1 MSAPEAPLLRVE
13 DLHVTYDTPTGL
25 VRAVSG
31 VSFELGREKLGIVG
45 ESGSG
50 KSQTGRA
57 ILGLTAPGGQVHAQ
71 RMEFEGTDLL
81 TADERTMRRIRGA
94 GISMIMQDPKYSLN
108 PVMTV
113 GAQIQEAFLVHR
125 KTSKQEARARTL
137 DMLRAVKIREPER
150 VYKAY
155 PHEVSGG
162 MGQRI
167 MIAMM
172 MIPEPDIIIA
182 DEPTSALDVTVQLQV
197 LAVLDDMIRERG
209 MGLIFISHDLN
220 LIASFCDRILI
231 MYGGKVMEECA
242 AADLDQAQHPYTRGL
257 LNCLPSL
264 EGGHDDLP
272 VLQRD
277 PSWLTSPGAPG
288 VIEIQGLDVVF
299 GHGRKSFMRYVTSRS
314 RSSGASPMAWSASLA
329 RVKPPCYEPL
339 RGCSVALPGLVARCG
354 SQRSRCRASYAR
366 SSFAVVCKWYSR
378 IPSVRCTPRHTVDT
392 ILSEPARVHR
402 LDRIEQR
409 VVHALEEVGL
419 NASFRFRYPHQISG
433 GQRQRVSIA
442 RALITDPEI
451 ILLDEPTSALDVSVQ
466 AEVLNLLMRLKREHG
481 LTYILVSHN
490 LAVIAHMCEVLI
502 GDAKWRGSGNHEC
515 TAVA

>member
-1 MSAPEAPLLRVE
+1 MTQPEAPLLSVE

-57 ILGLTAPGGQVHAQ
+57 ILGLSAPGGRVRAK
-71 RMEFEGTDLL
+71 RMEFKGTDLL
-81 TADERTMRRIRGA
+81 NADERTMRRIRGA

-113 GAQIQEAFLVHR
+113 GTQIAEAFRIHR
-125 KTSKQEARARTL
+125 KTSKREARSRTL

-197 LAVLDDMIRERG
+197 LAVLDDMISERG

-231 MYGGKVMEECA
+231 MYGGRVMEECSA
-242 AADLDQAQHPYTRGL
+242 ENLHQAQHPYTRGL

-264 EGGHDDLP
+264 EGGHDELP

-277 PSWLTSPGAPG
+277 PSWLTTPGA
-288 VIEIQGLDVVF
+288 
-299 GHGRKSFMRYVTSRS
+299 
-314 RSSGASPMAWSASLA
+314 SG
-329 RVKPPCYEPL
+329 
-339 RGCSVALPGLVARCG
+339 
-354 SQRSRCRASYAR
+354 
-366 SSFAVVCKWYSR
+366 
-378 IPSVRCTPRHTVDT
+378 
-392 ILSEPARVHR
+392 
-402 LDRIEQR
+402 
-409 VVHALEEVGL
+409 
-419 NASFRFRYPHQISG
+419 
-433 GQRQRVSIA
+433 
-442 RALITDPEI
+442 
-451 ILLDEPTSALDVSVQ
+451 
-466 AEVLNLLMRLKREHG
+466 
-481 LTYILVSHN
+481 
-490 LAVIAHMCEVLI
+490 
-502 GDAKWRGSGNHEC
+502 
-515 TAVA
+515 

>member
-1 MSAPEAPLLRVE
+1 MPQTPERTPEAPLLRVE

-25 VRAVSG
+25 VRAVNG

-57 ILGLTAPGGQVHAQ
+57 ILGLTAPGGHIRA
-71 RMEFEGTDLL
+71 RRLEFEGTNLL
-81 TADERTMRRIRGA
+81 TADQRTMRRIRGA

-113 GAQIQEAFLVHR
+113 GSQIQEAFLIHS
-125 KTSKQEARARTL
+125 KTSKREARARTL

-197 LAVLDDMIRERG
+197 LAVLDDMITERR

-231 MYGGKVMEECA
+231 MYGGRVMEQCT
-242 AADLDQAQHPYTRGL
+242 ADNLHQARHPYTRGL
-257 LNCLPSL
+257 LNCLPRL
-264 EGGHDDLP
+264 DGGQDELS
-272 VLQRD
+272 VLKRD
-277 PSWLTSPGAPG
+277 PAWLETPGTTG
-288 VIEIQGLDVVF
+288 
-299 GHGRKSFMRYVTSRS
+299 
-314 RSSGASPMAWSASLA
+314 
-329 RVKPPCYEPL
+329 
-339 RGCSVALPGLVARCG
+339 
-354 SQRSRCRASYAR
+354 
-366 SSFAVVCKWYSR
+366 
-378 IPSVRCTPRHTVDT
+378 
-392 ILSEPARVHR
+392 
-402 LDRIEQR
+402 
-409 VVHALEEVGL
+409 
-419 NASFRFRYPHQISG
+419 
-433 GQRQRVSIA
+433 
-442 RALITDPEI
+442 
-451 ILLDEPTSALDVSVQ
+451 
-466 AEVLNLLMRLKREHG
+466 
-481 LTYILVSHN
+481 
-490 LAVIAHMCEVLI
+490 
-502 GDAKWRGSGNHEC
+502 
-515 TAVA
+515 

>member
-1 MSAPEAPLLRVE
+1 MENSNLSEPPLLSVE

-57 ILGLTAPGGQVHAQ
+57 ILGLIATGGQVRA
-71 RMEFEGTDLL
+71 RRLEFEGTDLL
-81 TADERTMRRIRGA
+81 TADQRTWRRIRGA

-113 GAQIQEAFLVHR
+113 GSQIQEAFRVH
-125 KTSKQEARARTL
+125 SKASKKEAHARTL

-220 LIASFCDRILI
+220 LIASFCDRILV
-231 MYGGKVMEECA
+231 MYGGKVVEQIR
-242 AADLDQAQHPYTRGL
+242 AADLDHAKHPYTRGL

-264 EGGHDDLP
+264 DGGQDDLP
-272 VLQRD
+272 VLKRD
-277 PSWLTSPGAPG
+277 PAWLVTPGA
-288 VIEIQGLDVVF
+288 
-299 GHGRKSFMRYVTSRS
+299 
-314 RSSGASPMAWSASLA
+314 
-329 RVKPPCYEPL
+329 
-339 RGCSVALPGLVARCG
+339 
-354 SQRSRCRASYAR
+354 
-366 SSFAVVCKWYSR
+366 
-378 IPSVRCTPRHTVDT
+378 TP
-392 ILSEPARVHR
+392 
-402 LDRIEQR
+402 
-409 VVHALEEVGL
+409 
-419 NASFRFRYPHQISG
+419 
-433 GQRQRVSIA
+433 
-442 RALITDPEI
+442 
-451 ILLDEPTSALDVSVQ
+451 
-466 AEVLNLLMRLKREHG
+466 
-481 LTYILVSHN
+481 
-490 LAVIAHMCEVLI
+490 
-502 GDAKWRGSGNHEC
+502 
-515 TAVA
+515 